1 MIFPSD
7 NLPTSS
13 KPWARE
19 VTKQLSNVI
28 DMTVTNDIN
37 NTARDNQLNSSIIA
51 ASAAATAAQDAAN
64 AAADAA
70 AVAGDAAA
78 AAGAAAADANE
89 AINGLLGLGSEG
101 SGYTLNVSNI
111 TSGNARD
118 GVLNITSG
126 SNSSIDLYNGGV
138 DLNGPGST
146 ISVGQS
152 GNGSILISSTGGI
165 NIGGTLRVEP
175 YNIRATGI
183 TASGFMQSENYA
195 GGGTTGASINNN
207 GTIIRTSSSA
217 RYKQDIS
224 DLSVD
229 YDAVLSLQPKRFKLK
244 DEAAESPDARYYA
257 GFIAEEIDQTTLKDF
272 VAYGKDEDGNIV
284 PDGVYY
290 GELTAALVSAI
301 KHQDSLIKQLIER
314 VAALENNQ
322 G

>member
-7 NLPTSS
+7 NLPTAS

-37 NTARDNQLNSSIIA
+37 NSARDNQLNSSIIA
-51 ASAAATAAQDAAN
+51 ASAAATAAQTAADGAAE
-64 AAADAA
+64 AAAI
-70 AVAGDAAA
+70 AGDAAA
-78 AAGAAAADANE
+78 AAAAAASDAND
-89 AINGLLGLGSEG
+89 AINGLLGLGSEN

-111 TSGNARD
+111 TSGGARD
-118 GVLNITSG
+118 GTLSITSG
-126 SNSSIDLYNGGV
+126 SNSSINLYNGGV
-138 DLNGPGST
+138 DLNGPGSS
-146 ISVGQS
+146 ISAGQS
-152 GNGSILISSTGGI
+152 GNGSILLQSTGGI
-165 NIGGTLRVEP
+165 NVQGTLRVEP

-195 GGGTTGASINNN
+195 SGGTTGASINNN

-217 RYKQDIS
+217 RYKQDIE
-224 DLSVD
+224 DLEVD

-244 DEAAESPDARYYA
+244 DEASENPAARYYA
-257 GFIAEEIDQTTLKDF
+257 GFIAEDIDQTSLKDF
-272 VAYGKDEDGNIV
+272 VAYTKDEDGNKI

-301 KHQDSLIKQLIER
+301 KYQDSIIKDLSAR
-314 VAALENNQ
+314 LSALENN
-322 G
+322 